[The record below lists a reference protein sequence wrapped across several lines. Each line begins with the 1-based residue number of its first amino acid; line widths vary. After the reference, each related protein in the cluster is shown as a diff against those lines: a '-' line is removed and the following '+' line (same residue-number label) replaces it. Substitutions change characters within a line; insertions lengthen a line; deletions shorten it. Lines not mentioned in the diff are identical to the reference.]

1 MAQRR
6 DGSMNTA
13 PLQQLVYTSIYRA
26 GRVDSELQALRAIL
40 SVSRR
45 NNLAAGVTGFLIFDR
60 DSFVQVLEGSR
71 ETLDATM
78 ARIAEDDRHR
88 DVAVVDIQPIE
99 ERAFQAWTMGG
110 CRRTP
115 QQQPIFAAHGIPDRI
130 DRTEISFE
138 TVVSLARDLSAQSA
152 QG

>member
-1 MAQRR
+1 
-6 DGSMNTA
+6 
-13 PLQQLVYTSIYRA
+13 
-26 GRVDSELQALRAIL
+26 
-40 SVSRR
+40 
-45 NNLAAGVTGFLIFDR
+45 
-60 DSFVQVLEGSR
+60 
-71 ETLDATM
+71 M
-78 ARIAEDDRHR
+78 ARIAQDDRHR
-88 DVAVVDIQPIE
+88 DVAVIAIRPID

-130 DRTEISFE
+130 DRAEISFE